1 MFSEFKDRFQYIL
14 EKCDCNKSTAAAKL
28 NVSPAFISQ
37 MCSGARV
44 PSDRTISDIC
54 REFNVNEIW
63 LRTGDGEPFQKVTI
77 EEELG
82 QILGNVLA
90 GDPSSRSRLIRAF
103 ARLPEDAYPWIE
115 KIIVDMARELKAKE
129 EAE

>member
-1 MFSEFKDRFQYIL
+1 MNTVAERIKYVRKSLNLTQQKFAERIGTKQNTIAQYEIGRNIPI
-14 EKCDCNKSTAAAKL
+14 DPVITA
-28 NVSPAFISQ
+28 
-37 MCSGARV
+37 
-44 PSDRTISDIC
+44 IC
-54 REFNVNEIW
+54 KEFNVNEIW
-63 LRTGDGEPFQKVTI
+63 LRTGDGDPFRKITI

-82 QILGNVLA
+82 QILGNVLS

-103 ARLPEDAYPWIE
+103 SRLPEDAYPWIE

>member
-1 MFSEFKDRFQYIL
+1 MNTVAERIKYVRKSLNLTQQKFAERIGTKQNTIAQYEIGRNIPI
-14 EKCDCNKSTAAAKL
+14 DPVITA
-28 NVSPAFISQ
+28 
-37 MCSGARV
+37 
-44 PSDRTISDIC
+44 IC
-54 REFNVNEIW
+54 KEFNVNEIW
-63 LRTGDGEPFQKVTI
+63 LRTGDGDPFQKVTI

-82 QILGNVLA
+82 QILGNVLS

-103 ARLPEDAYPWIE
+103 SRLPEDAYPWIE

>member
-1 MFSEFKDRFQYIL
+1 MNTVAERIKYVRKSSNLTQQKFAERIGAKQNTIAQYEIGRNIPI
-14 EKCDCNKSTAAAKL
+14 DPVITA
-28 NVSPAFISQ
+28 
-37 MCSGARV
+37 
-44 PSDRTISDIC
+44 IC

-63 LRTGDGEPFQKVTI
+63 LRTGDGEAFQKISI

-103 ARLPEDAYPWIE
+103 SRLPEDAYPWIE